1 MAVDLLFGGLCV
13 ARRKRSF
20 RFLPNLL
27 EGLNEQEILS
37 QHRFGSE
44 SIDRESLETET

>member
-37 QHRFGSE
+37 QHHFGSE